1 MEKLFILLLLICMR
15 ITLNA
20 QEFSNGS
27 IIHDLFGAEQLLEF
41 GTDSSSAIFTN
52 YQDNIKKLS
61 KVKGVKGILRITYF
75 AENKVNKAE
84 VTFLGPQT
92 LRKYLSVI
100 KENADQTFNIIQGGF
115 FSSKLPEI
123 YCIKNFTFIPKEGKL
138 IVICN
143 DYLKPVEHYDE
154 FNKIYSSFI
163 RPNVDICIDNNTY
176 NVYFSE
182 FHPTTGDD
190 RVLFIN
196 VEYIGR
202 DWMFINEALILLDDG
217 EVIPIKLVGK
227 RKNNS
232 ISCIEVCS
240 GSITKQQAEKILNQQ
255 KAKIRISG
263 ENFSEDFLLPNMAK
277 SSLKYALF
285 QYEKK

>member
-1 MEKLFILLLLICMR
+1 MEKLFSLLLLIC
-15 ITLNA
+15 IHLNIHA
-20 QEFSNGS
+20 QSLSNSS
-27 IIHDLFGAEQLLEF
+27 IIQDIFGAEQILEF
-41 GTDSSSAIFTN
+41 GTDSSSATFAN
-52 YQDNIKKLS
+52 YQENIKKLS
-61 KVKGVKGILRITYF
+61 KVKGAKGILRITYF
-75 AENKVNKAE
+75 AESKVNKAE
-84 VTFLGPQT
+84 ITFIGPQA
-92 LRKYLSVI
+92 LRKYLSII
-100 KENADQTFNIIQGGF
+100 KEKADQTFNIIQGGF

-123 YCIKNFTFIPKEGKL
+123 YCIKNFTFIPKDGKL

-232 ISCIEVCS
+232 ISCFEVCS

-263 ENFSEDFLLPNMAK
+263 ENLSEDFLLPNMAK